1 MTRQQLQ
8 RLAVGTWPGVE
19 LELADH
25 KGAQLHNSPEQL
37 QHHTAE
43 AAVAFELAVAA
54 RTGFESA
61 VRIGSAAH
69 MPVAAH
75 IGSAAAHT
83 PVAGTEFEFDHTAPE
98 PGVAHRKLA
107 VHTLLLPA
115 AVHILLLLPAAVH
128 TLLHHCYHHY
138 RRLSHQHMDD
148 WAPSE

>member
-61 VRIGSAAH
+61 VRIGS
-69 MPVAAH
+69 
-75 IGSAAAHT
+75 AAHT